1 MKDSE
6 IRKNIYI
13 EILEYAQKTTEFT
26 IEKLVKDLN
35 LNPSEIDLLTRS
47 RDSGLLICNIWKKK
61 RWEDDS
67 WTMSVEGRFRLLDY
81 EQIQLNYKSLFWT
94 KSIWI
99 KAMILYLCVGLAT
112 IIY

>member
-26 IEKLVKDLN
+26 IENLVKDLN

-47 RDSGLLICNIWKKK
+47 RDSGLLICNI
-61 RWEDDS
+61 
-67 WTMSVEGRFRLLDY
+67 
-81 EQIQLNYKSLFWT
+81 
-94 KSIWI
+94 
-99 KAMILYLCVGLAT
+99 
-112 IIY
+112 